1 MKEELTTR
9 MHFEFLG
16 EEISE
21 FDLSIM
27 SVYGAIQ
34 RGLTKEE
41 ALKSNGVTEEDYDAN
56 VERVLS

>member
-1 MKEELTTR
+1 